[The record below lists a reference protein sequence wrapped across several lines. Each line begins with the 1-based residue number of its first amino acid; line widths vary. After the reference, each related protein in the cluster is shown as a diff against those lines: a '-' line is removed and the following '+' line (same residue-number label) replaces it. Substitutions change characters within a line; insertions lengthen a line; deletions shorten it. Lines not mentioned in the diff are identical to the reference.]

1 MGTIGTPLVRPPQ
14 IRDREDQFQRETREA
29 ISSLASGQVRKV
41 VVRDVVLPAA
51 TTVQVPHG
59 LGRVPVGWE
68 VTDRNA
74 GAVVFRDP
82 TQLVTPDRIPLQAT
96 GAVTVTLQFW

>member
-1 MGTIGTPLVRPPQ
+1 MSTIATPKVRPPQ

-29 ISSLASGQVRKV
+29 IVALDASLVRKV
-41 VVRDVVLPAA
+41 TVRDVVLPAA

-68 VTDRNA
+68 VVDRDA
-74 GAVVFRDP
+74 GATVFRDP
-82 TQLVTPDRIPLQAT
+82 TRRATPETIPLQAT
-96 GAVTVTLQFW
+96 ATTGPAMATA